1 MLMLLEEFPEFTETL
16 TDGDT
21 LPLIVLLTA
30 RSTTPGVAKFALS
43 TGLLKVFESTTVVES
58 SVPFQSTL
66 LPLSKFAPNTVS
78 VAPLA
83 PASRGAGATC

>member
-1 MLMLLEEFPEFTETL
+1 MLLEEFPEFTETL
-16 TDGDT
+16 TAGDT
-21 LPLIVLLTA
+21 LPLIVFLTA
-30 RSTTPGVAKFALS
+30 RSTTPGVARLALS

-66 LPLSKFAPNTVS
+66 LPLSKFAPTTVS

-83 PASRGAGATC
+83 PARRGAGATS